1 MLLLT
6 LQVQGNVKHTILI
19 LLSKLKQKPC
29 AISMTDIEI
38 HYKVLESLLAEQ
50 EGVEERLE
58 TAFFWGEGG
67 CLFVCLFLCF
77 VDGGTA

>member
-58 TAFFWGEGG
+58 TAFFCGG
-67 CLFVCLFLCF
+67 CLLLLLFFFCF